1 MMYDRIVTSV
11 LGPVSLL
18 MKFPFNQKKKKRKK
32 KGFSNVSING
42 LKTLPCAYQKKK
54 KKKKKIHCL
63 VGNGV
68 GLNSKIHGHGLC
80 HVILM
85 HSLLVYEMKYIMV
98 YFS

>member
-11 LGPVSLL
+11 LGPVSFL
-18 MKFPFNQKKKKRKK
+18 MKFPFNQKKKKKK
-32 KGFSNVSING
+32 KRIFKCQHQWIKDIALCVS
-42 LKTLPCAYQKKK
+42 

>member
-11 LGPVSLL
+11 LGPVSFL
-18 MKFPFNQKKKKRKK
+18 MKFPFNQKKKRKK

-42 LKTLPCAYQKKK
+42 LKTLPCAYP
-54 KKKKKIHCL
+54 KKKKI
-63 VGNGV
+63 